1 MKKKRWVLKRRPD
14 QLEVQL
20 LADSLSVSE
29 SLARLLVFRKIKTF
43 QQARRYF
50 RPTLEF
56 LHDPFLM
63 SGMEEASLRV
73 IEAITS
79 NEKIVVYGD
88 YDVDGACST
97 ALMYLFLRELGANV
111 SYFIPNRLKDGY
123 GISRSGV
130 DLMME
135 KNATLV
141 ISVDCGITA
150 VEEVAYA
157 REHGVDFII
166 SDHHQPKEILPP
178 AYAVLDPLKP
188 GDQYPFKYLA
198 GAGVAFKLA
207 QAVSERIGK
216 RELPFK
222 YLDLVALAGAAD
234 IVPLVDENR
243 IMARLGLDQIN
254 NAPRA
259 GLRAL
264 LESSRLGVGGLT
276 SGQIVFSLAPRINA
290 VGRMSD
296 AKVAVELLVTQ
307 DYDEARKLAK
317 VLEQENFERRR
328 IDEDT
333 LNAALDRVVELYDA
347 ETDRAIVLHGDD
359 WHPGVVGIVAS
370 RLVEKYY
377 RPTVMLTTVDG
388 VAKGSAR
395 SIQNFNIYETLREC
409 EDLLLHFGGHQAAAG
424 LSLEIGKID
433 EFRERFN
440 RLAGDRL
447 SDEDL
452 IPNIEIDSKIRLS
465 EITPKFLRIVNQFAP
480 FGPQNPRPV
489 FLLEGARVAG
499 RPRIVGHNH
508 LLFSV
513 KQDGCDK
520 VFDAIGFNFGEY
532 AAPLQNGVER
542 FDLVFGI
549 DKLFRDGR
557 TYPQFKVRDIQLNEE

>member
-166 SDHHQPKEILPP
+166 SDHHQPKDTLPP
-178 AYAVLDPLKP
+178 AFAVLDPLKP

-317 VLEQENFERRR
+317 VLEEENSERRR

-333 LNAALDRVVELYDA
+333 LNAALDRVEELYDA

-424 LSLEIGKID
+424 LSLEIGRID

-489 FLLEGARVAG
+489 FLLEDARVAG

>member
-1 MKKKRWVLKRRPD
+1 MNKKRWVLKRPPD

-20 LADSLSVSE
+20 LADSLSVAE

-50 RPTLEF
+50 RPSLEF

-97 ALMYLFLRELGANV
+97 SLMYLFLRELGANV

-130 DLMME
+130 DLMIE
-135 KNATLV
+135 KDATLV

-166 SDHHQPKEILPP
+166 SDHHQPKETLPP
-178 AYAVLDPLKP
+178 AFAVLDPLKP

-216 RELPFK
+216 RELPYK
-222 YLDLVALAGAAD
+222 YLDFVALAGAAD

-254 NAPRA
+254 NSPRP
-259 GLRAL
+259 GIRAL
-264 LESSRLGVGGLT
+264 LETSRLGVGGLT

-296 AKVAVELLVTQ
+296 AKVAVELLATR
-307 DYDEARKLAK
+307 DFDEARKLAK
-317 VLEQENFERRR
+317 VLEEENSERRR

-333 LNAALDRVVELYDA
+333 LNAALDRVEDLYDA

-424 LSLEIGKID
+424 LSLEIDKID

-440 RLAGDRL
+440 RLAGNRL

-489 FLLEGARVAG
+489 FLLEDARVAG

-513 KQDGCDK
+513 KQEGCDK

-532 AAPLQNGVER
+532 AAPLQNGVDR

-557 TYPQFKVRDIQLNEE
+557 TYPQFKVRDIQLNED